1 MGFKVLGD
9 KKKIDIEEYGIQS
22 LLEILQENHVLI
34 PHVCNGNGTCGKC
47 KVKVVAGNLP
57 ITEADR
63 RCLSAKELEQGIRL
77 ACRVK
82 IIGVSKEED
91 IVIEVLENAED
102 SIVIEGIEKI
112 EHNMLAENSNNVMDS
127 NSYFIAIDIGT
138 TTIAMALVHGLT
150 GEICETYTS
159 LNHQR
164 MYGADVLSRITAA
177 NNGKLEE
184 LKRVIEE
191 DLRQGITALMQAVND
206 KNVGTQVVGES
217 DIQKENAI
225 SRIVISGNTTMIHL
239 LMGYSCETL
248 GKAPFRSQ
256 HLGQI
261 ECSLQEIPITI
272 LPGIAAFV
280 GGDVVAGLLVCPG
293 FETEEVSLL
302 IDLGTNGEMVLG
314 NKDKLVATSVAAGP
328 AFEGGNI
335 VYGTASI
342 PGSIS
347 KLKIQNQ
354 RAVVKTIQ
362 DKMPPVGV
370 CGTGLISAISQLR
383 QNNLLDEQGELK
395 PPYHKQGY
403 PLWISEGGNRIAIYQ
418 QDIREFQMA
427 KSAIRAGIEIL
438 MEEYG
443 CTAKEISNVYLAGGF
458 GVNLS
463 EAEAICTGIL
473 PEEFKGK
480 IKSVGN
486 SALKGCVYYGL
497 GKEKEGCT
505 TEIKNKKQKAE
516 ITMDKKMEE
525 IKKRTIHISLSENS
539 QFYRKY
545 MQYLNFPVL

>member
-1 MGFKVLGD
+1 MGIKVLGG
-9 KKKIDIEEYGIQS
+9 KKQINIEEYRTSS
-22 LLEILQENHVLI
+22 LWENLQENHVLI

-77 ACRVK
+77 ACK
-82 IIGVSKEED
+82 AKLIEECVNEGD
-91 IVIEVLENAED
+91 LHIEVLENEED
-102 SIVIEGIEKI
+102 RIVIEGIEKT
-112 EHNMLAENSNNVMDS
+112 EHNMLAENSNNITDS
-127 NSYFIAIDIGT
+127 DSYFIVIDIGT
-138 TTIAMALVHGLT
+138 TTIAMSLVHGRT

-191 DLRQGITALMQAVND
+191 DLRQGIAVLLQAVDD
-206 KNVGTQVVGES
+206 KNMEEQVTGED
-217 DIQKENAI
+217 DIQKESTI

-248 GKAPFRSQ
+248 GKVPFSSQ

-261 ECSLQEIPITI
+261 GCSLQEVPTTI

-280 GGDVVAGLLVCPG
+280 GADVVAGLLVCPG
-293 FETEEVSLL
+293 FETEEINLL

-314 NKDKLVATSVAAGP
+314 NKDKLVATSAASGP

-335 VYGTASI
+335 VCGTASI

-347 KLKIQNQ
+347 KVKIQNQ
-354 RAVVKTIQ
+354 RAVVKTIW
-362 DKMPPVGV
+362 DKMPPVGI
-370 CGTGLISAISQLR
+370 CGTGLVSVISQLR
-383 QNNLLDEQGELK
+383 QNNLLDEQGKLK
-395 PPYHKQGY
+395 PPYYKQGY
-403 PLWISEGGNRIAIYQ
+403 PLWIAADGNRITVYQ
-418 QDIREFQMA
+418 QDVREFQMA

-443 CTAKEISNVYLAGGF
+443 CTVNEISNVYLAGGF

-463 EAEAICTGIL
+463 EEEAIYTGIL
-473 PEEFKGK
+473 PEGFKGK

-486 SALKGCVYYGL
+486 GALKGCVCYGL
-497 GKEKEGCT
+497 GKEKERCT
-505 TEIKNKKQKAE
+505 VEIKNKNAE
-516 ITMDKKMEE
+516 ITIDKKIEE
-525 IKKRTIHISLSENS
+525 IKKRTIHMSLAENP
-539 QFYRKY
+539 QFYQKYIKY
-545 MQYLNFPVL
+545 MNFPVL

>member
-1 MGFKVLGD
+1 MGGKVLSD
-9 KKKIDIEEYGIQS
+9 KKQIDIEEYGTQS
-22 LLEILQENHVLI
+22 LWKILQENNICVS
-34 PHVCNGNGTCGKC
+34 HVCNGNGTCGKC

-63 RCLSAKELEQGIRL
+63 RCLSVKELEQGIRL

-82 IIGVSKEED
+82 NIGASKEED
-91 IVIEVLENAED
+91 IVIEVIENAED
-102 SIVIEGIEKI
+102 SIVIEGIEKK
-112 EHNMLAENSNNVMDS
+112 EHNMLAENSNNITDL
-127 NSYFIAIDIGT
+127 NSYFVAIDIGT
-138 TTIAMALVHGLT
+138 TTIAMALVHGQT
-150 GEICETYTS
+150 GEVCETYTS

-164 MYGADVLSRITAA
+164 MYGADVLSRITIA

-191 DLRQGITALMQAVND
+191 DLQQGIAALLQVVND
-206 KNVGTQVVGES
+206 KNMGTQVGIKG
-217 DIQKENAI
+217 DIQKESVI

-248 GKAPFRSQ
+248 GKAPFVSQ
-256 HLGQI
+256 YLGRI
-261 ECSLQEIPITI
+261 EYSLQGITTTI

-280 GGDVVAGLLVCPG
+280 GADVVAGLLACPG
-293 FETEEVSLL
+293 FETEEISLL

-314 NKDKLVATSVAAGP
+314 NKDKLAATSAAAGP

-335 VYGTASI
+335 VCGTASI

-347 KLKIQNQ
+347 KVKIQNQ

-362 DKMPPVGV
+362 DKMPPVGI

-383 QNNLLDEQGELK
+383 QNKLLDEQGELK
-395 PPYHKQGY
+395 LPYHKQGY
-403 PLWISEGGNRIAIYQ
+403 PLWISEDGNRIAIYQ

-463 EAEAICTGIL
+463 EEEAICTGIL
-473 PEEFKGK
+473 PKEFEGK
-480 IKSVGN
+480 IKSIGN
-486 SALKGCVYYGL
+486 GALKGSLYYGL
-497 GKEKEGCT
+497 EKEKKMNVIET
-505 TEIKNKKQKAE
+505 SSENQKAR
-516 ITMDKKMEE
+516 ITIDKKIEE
-525 IKKRTIHISLSENS
+525 IKKRATYISLAENS
-539 QFYRKY
+539 RFYRKY